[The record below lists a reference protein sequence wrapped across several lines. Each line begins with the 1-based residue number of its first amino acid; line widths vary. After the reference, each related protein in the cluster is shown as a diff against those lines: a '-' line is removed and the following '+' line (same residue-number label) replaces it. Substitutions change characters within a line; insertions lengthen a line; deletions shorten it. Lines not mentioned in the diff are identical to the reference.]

1 MPPLNCLLHLLKHG
15 ERFLKPVRLFLFVL
29 KHDGGCLVCGE
40 LFFFWSGCMVYLG
53 KNHCFWSSQ
62 SSRPRGY
69 SCMCVNGFNHLL
81 IIFFLSGSF
90 GIGIFFLDSNQFISL
105 PVLVSWPPVTK
116 YSPLFIRSVKTALF

>member
-1 MPPLNCLLHLLKHG
+1 MPPLNRLLHLLEHG

-29 KHDGGCLVCGE
+29 KHDDGCLVCRE
-40 LFFFWSGCMVYLG
+40 LFFFGVVAWSTLE
-53 KNHCFWSSQ
+53 KNHCFRSSQ
-62 SSRPRGY
+62 AFRLRGY
-69 SCMCVNGFNHLL
+69 SCMRVNVFNHLL

-90 GIGIFFLDSNQFISL
+90 GICSFFLDSNQFISL